1 MGGYDSMKHALN
13 ATDIKRANQRLL
25 LDAIFQSGTT
35 SRTQL
40 AQQLRL
46 SKPAISDNLQPLLD
60 LGIVTE
66 SGEGS
71 AGPAGGR
78 KSILLRFNPL
88 HRLIIAVNLNFSNP
102 VFVLADLSGGIL
114 NSFDITIAPGT
125 PIRDCADL
133 VISGI
138 RVLLQ
143 SLGANQDSVYCI
155 AVAAPGVFDPEGKL
169 LAYSTSCGGPPWWK
183 LDLKKTISDAFSIPV
198 IIYNDVKAA
207 TLGEWERGAGEHQPN
222 LFFLSAGLG
231 IGSGVILGG
240 KPLMGDFYNAGEIY
254 NYIDSSNAYC
264 GMNLEDTVC
273 MDYLREQCLRAPAS
287 PFAGQESVSMEQII
301 GAYQAGESAVCAVV
315 EGICRRLAII
325 TYNYINFISITHVV
339 FGGEYAPF
347 GDCFASHLTC
357 LYQNTQGPVP
367 VIRISRLG
375 KHAGIQGMVHLA
387 REQYFREICIR

>member
-1 MGGYDSMKHALN
+1 MKHALN

-60 LGIVTE
+60 MGIVTE
-66 SGEGS
+66 SGESS

-88 HRLIIAVNLNFSNP
+88 HRHIIALNLNFSNP
-102 VFVLADLSGGIL
+102 VFVLTDLSGGIL

-125 PIRDCADL
+125 PISDCAEL
-133 VISGI
+133 IISGI

-143 SLGANQDSVYCI
+143 SLGSNQDSVFCI
-155 AVAAPGVFDPEGKL
+155 ALAAPGVFDPEGQL
-169 LAYSTSCGGPPWWK
+169 IAYSTSCGGPPWWK
-183 LDLKKTISDAFSIPV
+183 LNLKKTISDAFSLPV

-222 LFFLSAGLG
+222 LFFLSVGLG

-240 KPLMGDFYNAGEIY
+240 KPLLGDFYNAGEIH

-264 GMNLEDTVC
+264 GMKLEDTVC
-273 MDYLREQCLRAPAS
+273 MNYLQDQCLRVPDS
-287 PFAGQESVSMEQII
+287 PFADPASMEQII
-301 GAYQAGESAVCAVV
+301 AAYRAGDRAVCAVV
-315 EGICRRLAII
+315 EGICRRLAVL
-325 TYNYINFISITHVV
+325 TYNYINFISINHVV
-339 FGGEYAPF
+339 FGGEYTPF
-347 GDCFASHLTC
+347 GDCFAAHLTE
-357 LYQNTQGPVP
+357 LYQNTHGPAP
-367 VIRISRLG
+367 VIRISQLG
-375 KHAGIQGMVHLA
+375 KYAGIQGMVHLA
-387 REQYFREICIR
+387 REQYFREICDR